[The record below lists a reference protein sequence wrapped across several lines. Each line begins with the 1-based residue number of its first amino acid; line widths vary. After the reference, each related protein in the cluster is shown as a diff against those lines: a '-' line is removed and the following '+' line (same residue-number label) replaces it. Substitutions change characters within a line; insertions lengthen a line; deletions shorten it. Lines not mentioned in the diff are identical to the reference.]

1 MNLCVWSDG
10 FVEDIRV
17 GSANALSGKLQ
28 EVLESYNA
36 EKHLLGMQELTKHSL
51 TEHQFAQV
59 IGKSKLYHYLPK
71 KEKSSLPTLLL
82 NEGHMNTIAK
92 DYYQDDSFCRSTEG
106 DINLWKL
113 YNLFTSANKSSYI
126 DTFLDRNAN
135 I

>member
-1 MNLCVWSDG
+1 MQKC
-10 FVEDIRV
+10 
-17 GSANALSGKLQ
+17 
-28 EVLESYNA
+28 
-36 EKHLLGMQELTKHSL
+36 LLGMQELTKHSL

-82 NEGHMNTIAK
+82 NDGHMNTIAK
-92 DYYQDDSFCRSTEG
+92 DYYQDDSFCRNTQG
-106 DINLWKL
+106 VINLWKL
-113 YNLFTSANKSSYI
+113 YNLFISANKSSYI